1 MGSRGGQGIVGDGE
15 TISSPCTGDKIHSL
29 PCSPVRQQ
37 QELRQVQL
45 MPWEEGRDGVGQE
58 GSRLNF
64 CIRAQTGHKGGSLRL
79 GGGRLGTMETQRAS
93 LSLGRWSLWLLLLGL
108 VLPSASAQAL
118 SYREAVLRAV
128 DQLNEKSSEANLY
141 RLLELDPPPKEDD
154 ENPNIPKPV
163 SFRVKETVCPRT
175 SQQPPEQCD
184 FKENG
189 LVKQCV
195 GTVTLDPSNDQFD
208 INCNELQS
216 VRFRP
221 PIRRPPIRPPF
232 YPPFRPPIR
241 PPIFPP
247 IRPPFRPPLGPFPGR
262 R

>member
-1 MGSRGGQGIVGDGE
+1 
-15 TISSPCTGDKIHSL
+15 
-29 PCSPVRQQ
+29 
-37 QELRQVQL
+37 
-45 MPWEEGRDGVGQE
+45 
-58 GSRLNF
+58 
-64 CIRAQTGHKGGSLRL
+64 
-79 GGGRLGTMETQRAS
+79 METQRAS
-93 LSLGRWSLWLLLLGL
+93 LSLGRCSLWLLLLGL

-128 DQLNEKSSEANLY
+128 DQFNERSSEANLY
-141 RLLELDPPPKEDD
+141 RLLELDPTPNDD
-154 ENPNIPKPV
+154 LDPGTRKPV
-163 SFRVKETVCPRT
+163 SFRVKETDCPRT
-175 SQQPPEQCD
+175 SQQPLEQCD